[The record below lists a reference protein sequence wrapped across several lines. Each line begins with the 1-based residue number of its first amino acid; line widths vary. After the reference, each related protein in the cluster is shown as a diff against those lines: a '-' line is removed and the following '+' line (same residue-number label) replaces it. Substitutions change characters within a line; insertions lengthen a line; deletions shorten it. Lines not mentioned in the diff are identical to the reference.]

1 MDHHQ
6 LCNKTTHFVVL
17 LCCRTKKQPANTK
30 INVQLSI
37 TKNPLQMHK
46 KTNKR
51 VGNANKVKFFYMN
64 INGNLKIVLV
74 PSTVYQKSFVHFS
87 DRVRYW

>member
-1 MDHHQ
+1 MDDHQ
-6 LCNKTTHFVVL
+6 VCNKTTHFVVL
-17 LCCRTKKQPANTK
+17 LCCRTKNQPANTK

-51 VGNANKVKFFYMN
+51 LGNANKVKFFYMN
-64 INGNLKIVLV
+64 INGNVKIALV
-74 PSTVYQKSFVHFS
+74 PQYTKSHPFIFQTES
-87 DRVRYW
+87 DTGR

>member
-1 MDHHQ
+1 MDYHQ
-6 LCNKTTHFVVL
+6 LWNKTTHFFVL

-30 INVQLSI
+30 NNVQLSI

-51 VGNANKVKFFYMN
+51 LGNANKVKFFYMN

-74 PSTVYQKSFVHFS
+74 PSTVYQKSSVHFS
-87 DRVRYW
+87 D